1 MVEESKQDKKKYW
14 LKLDKDFMK
23 SPQMK
28 VIRNM
33 PNGKDYIIFYLSLML
48 ESVETVG
55 HLRFTSLVPYN
66 AEMLSSVTDTNVDVV
81 RSAIKL
87 FCELGMMQIFDDG
100 TIFMTEVPKIT
111 GKESE
116 SAERV
121 RKYRE
126 KQKQD
131 LLQAETKTEP
141 KDNATRQRQ
150 FRAKKKCEEQ
160 HIPLIEDYVNN
171 KRYSGNY
178 YIVIQRDRYKCSIC
192 GSIENLC
199 VHHIDGYDENKPENN
214 NVNKMITLCR
224 KCHSNIHS
232 GQCIDED
239 LLDAIEYNSN
249 KMLPCNMNVTKCN
262 DNKEKDK
269 NKNKYIDKYKELF
282 ELFWK
287 VYPKKRDK
295 GNTEKWFEKN
305 RPSEE
310 LVSLMIKQVK
320 RFKDTE
326 DWKKEN
332 GQFIPY
338 PTTWLN
344 GKMWEDEF
352 ETITEHEERLER
364 EILDGIEGC

>member
-1 MVEESKQDKKKYW
+1 MAEEAKQDKKKYW

-126 KQKQD
+126 R
-131 LLQAETKTEP
+131 L
-141 KDNATRQRQ
+141 N
-150 FRAKKKCEEQ
+150 
-160 HIPLIEDYVNN
+160 VNN
-171 KRYSGNY
+171 AL
-178 YIVIQRDRYKCSIC
+178 
-192 GSIENLC
+192 LC
-199 VHHIDGYDENKPENN
+199 N
-214 NVNKMITLCR
+214 T
-224 KCHSNIHS
+224 
-232 GQCIDED
+232 
-239 LLDAIEYNSN
+239 
-249 KMLPCNMNVTKCN
+249 NVTKCN

-295 GNTEKWFEKN
+295 GNAEKWFEKN

-310 LVSLMIKQVK
+310 LVSLMIKQVE

-352 ETITEHEERLER
+352 ETITEHEKRLER
-364 EILDGIEGC
+364 ELENGIEGC